1 MEPKDEGEDGSAS
14 SKGGDTPSA
23 KHVNRSAKGQSGV
36 KEPAGGTGGGADQSC
51 SGGGGGCK
59 AGDEDDDD
67 GSLVAAQAKSGAA
80 APPHEQSSSEWQAT
94 FDAIPAK
101 AVAAYAGGGGAGG
114 VPSSGAAVPSLTALA
129 AGAPSAAAER
139 KTPKPG
145 NVSSVTPDGKRD
157 VDYWAGTDGLLK
169 VARRGTAPLF

>member
-14 SKGGDTPSA
+14 SKGGDAPSA

-51 SGGGGGCK
+51 SGGGGGRK
-59 AGDEDDDD
+59 AGDE
-67 GSLVAAQAKSGAA
+67 AAQAKSGAA
-80 APPHEQSSSEWQAT
+80 AAPHEQSSSEWQAT

-114 VPSSGAAVPSLTALA
+114 GPSSGAAVPSLTALA